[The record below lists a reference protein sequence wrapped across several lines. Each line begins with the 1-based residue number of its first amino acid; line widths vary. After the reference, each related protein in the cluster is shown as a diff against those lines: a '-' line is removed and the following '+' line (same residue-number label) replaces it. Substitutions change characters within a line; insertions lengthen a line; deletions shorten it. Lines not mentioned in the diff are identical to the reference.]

1 VCSTINLT
9 NMKRNMFNL
18 IFALAFFVFACDKN
32 NVLPA
37 PGIDRHD
44 ESNAVGSSAVAL
56 ITCAPATFY
65 QVATTYNTYFTRNSG
80 WTGGDATYSVPLGG
94 GKTLWSFGD
103 TFAGNAYPPD
113 ANHPYRWR
121 DPQGMVPNTF
131 MIQNGSSFITVV
143 GTGGIDPVTWL
154 YKPVVKT
161 GKEHLTDIGREWYW
175 PGDATVKNGTLYMLF
190 HRYYKFGTGAWDY
203 YTTGTDLATFSVAAL
218 SGLTAAVSEIAPTS
232 VTPYYTVSAPSA
244 TQETL
249 FGSAL
254 LEEGTTDYYMYISD
268 KVSGFHFS
276 KVLKV
281 SQGDINGT
289 RSYFNGYDASG
300 APTWT
305 STFPAPGVNQG
316 LMKKKDAN
324 GVLSDLSVSPQFSV
338 IKKGSKYRLITQEDI
353 GGKKIF
359 SYESSSPVGPWEC
372 ESVIYTIPEPDTMPA
387 VTYNAFIHP
396 QITNGTN
403 RYLISYNL
411 NAQNWADLYSRV
423 DLYRPKFIWTTVP

>member
-1 VCSTINLT
+1 MKKNLFIVT
-9 NMKRNMFNL
+9 LAL
-18 IFALAFFVFACDKN
+18 ISFASSCDDNGANPEPGVDNQDEN
-32 NVLPA
+32 NPSPSDA
-37 PGIDRHD
+37 
-44 ESNAVGSSAVAL
+44 AAL
-56 ITCAPATFY
+56 ITCAPATLY
-65 QVATTYNTYFTRNSG
+65 QVASTYNTYFTRNSG

-113 ANHPYRWR
+113 ASHPYRWR
-121 DPQGMVPNTF
+121 DPQGMPPNTF

-154 YKPVVKT
+154 YKPVMKT
-161 GKEHLTDIGREWYW
+161 GKEDLTGVGREWYW

-190 HRYYKFGTGAWDY
+190 HRYYKFGTGAWDF
-203 YTTGTDLATFSVAAL
+203 YTTGTDLATFSVATL
-218 SGLTAAVSEIAPTS
+218 TGFTAAVSEIAPTS
-232 VTPYYTVSAPSA
+232 VTPYYTVTSPSA
-244 TQETL
+244 TKEPL

-254 LEEGTTDYYMYISD
+254 LEDGTTDYYIYISD

-289 RSYFNGYDASG
+289 RSYFNGFNGSG
-300 APTWT
+300 AATWT

-324 GVLSDLSVSPQFSV
+324 GVLTDLSVSPQFSV
-338 IKKGSKYRLITQEDI
+338 VKIGSKYRLITQEDI
-353 GGKKIF
+353 GGKKIY

-372 ESVIYTIPEPDTMPA
+372 ESVIYTIPEPDTMPV
-387 VTYNAFIHP
+387 VTYNAFLHP
-396 QITNGTN
+396 QITNGAN

-411 NAQNWADLYSRV
+411 NAQNWGDLYSRV
-423 DLYRPKFIWTTVP
+423 DTYRPMFIWATIP